1 MATELLRATKPV
13 QHTPAHDLESFVYLL
28 CWIATLYDGP
38 KSQLRKDSSKK
49 LALEGWYEGSE
60 LAVFANNK
68 EGCMSSNSH
77 LNDITDYYT
86 NLLVCIAALSELVR
100 EQHQYIRSL
109 RVPIGRNY
117 LTGSKRPRSVEN
129 TAPPLNHDAV
139 ISILRRTCLYL
150 DNQEPSE
157 QDAQDFQPFRLT
169 KMGHTRLVSGEGI
182 DICSST
188 NILDLGGGRY
198 SKKRRILRRIRGPN
212 AV

>member
-1 MATELLRATKPV
+1 M
-13 QHTPAHDLESFVYLL
+13 
-28 CWIATLYDGP
+28 
-38 KSQLRKDSSKK
+38 
-49 LALEGWYEGSE
+49 
-60 LAVFANNK
+60 
-68 EGCMSSNSH
+68 
-77 LNDITDYYT
+77 
-86 NLLVCIAALSELVR
+86 
-100 EQHQYIRSL
+100 
-109 RVPIGRNY
+109 
-117 LTGSKRPRSVEN
+117 
-129 TAPPLNHDAV
+129 V